1 MIDKNSEMKEAL
13 NYFNGDELAA
23 KVFIDK
29 YALRDNEGTLLEKT
43 PKEMFHRIA
52 SEFARIEEQ
61 KFKNT
66 SLKPLTYNE
75 IYELIDNFKYIVPQ
89 GSPLF
94 GIGNSFVDISLAN
107 CFVVPSP
114 EDSYGSIMK
123 TDENIVQ
130 ICKRRGGVGL
140 DMSKLRP
147 TGAKTKNAAKTSTG
161 VPSFMERF
169 SNSIREVGQ
178 SGRRGALMLSL
189 RVDHPDIEEF
199 ITIKNDR
206 TKVTGANVSIR
217 VTDKFLNA
225 VEHDELYEL
234 YFDCN
239 DGSRIS
245 KNVSAKKIWDLII
258 KNAWEHAEPGVLFWD
273 TIINN
278 SPADC
283 YKQFGYETV
292 STNPCSEIAMSEYES
307 CRLLLLNLFSFVDNP
322 FTDKASF
329 DYDKFER
336 ITIIAQRLMDDL
348 IDLEIE
354 KIDGILN
361 KINRDPEEDGV
372 KSVELALWNDI
383 KKKAIEGRRT
393 GLGITALGDVFATL
407 NTGYGTPDSFV
418 ITDNI
423 FRALRNSAYKSSI
436 ELAEVLG
443 PFPIYDFEL
452 EKNNDY
458 ILRLKSDRPDLYEK
472 MTIHGR
478 RNIALLTVAPAGS
491 ISLLTQTTSGFE
503 PLFMTSYTRRTKISN
518 DLKNSADFVD
528 DKGDCWK
535 EYKVLHPKLQM
546 FTDINGDKSV
556 SPYQHF
562 TADKID
568 WQNRVK
574 LQGIAQQY
582 IDHSISST
590 ENIPEDTPVSVVDE
604 IYRTAWKSGCKGIT
618 IYRQGSRSGILIDD
632 SKAKE
637 KVQVTENHAIKRPSS
652 LETEVHHIKA
662 KKIDYYVAIGLL
674 NGKPYEIFVGEN
686 VIDENPNDH
695 TIKFRIPKTVKTGKV
710 KKIKRGVYELLASD
724 NKVYLLSGLQEN
736 ADLDALTR
744 TISLSLRHNVSLSF
758 IVQQLE
764 KITGFDNFP
773 KVLARALKGYIK
785 NGTKVS
791 GTECPNCGSSEL
803 VREEGCI
810 RCPGC
815 GWTKCG

>member
-674 NGKPYEIFVGEN
+674 NGKPYEI
-686 VIDENPNDH
+686 
-695 TIKFRIPKTVKTGKV
+695 
-710 KKIKRGVYELLASD
+710 
-724 NKVYLLSGLQEN
+724 
-736 ADLDALTR
+736 
-744 TISLSLRHNVSLSF
+744 
-758 IVQQLE
+758 
-764 KITGFDNFP
+764 
-773 KVLARALKGYIK
+773 
-785 NGTKVS
+785 
-791 GTECPNCGSSEL
+791 
-803 VREEGCI
+803 
-810 RCPGC
+810 
-815 GWTKCG
+815 